1 MQDMQNAL
9 IRLVAYG
16 RNTDLL
22 PEEDEIY
29 TVNRLLELF
38 EIDELQG
45 ELSVHE
51 QIEEARKETSVEDL
65 EEILKELPE
74 VDGVLGT
81 GSYYDVA
88 NAVGQVLSGKRYK
101 QGL

>member
-65 EEILKELPE
+65 EEILKELL
-74 VDGVLGT
+74 DGAFEKGILKENSV
-81 GSYYDVA
+81 V
-88 NAVGQVLSGKRYK
+88 
-101 QGL
+101 

>member
-45 ELSVHE
+45 ELRFMSRL
-51 QIEEARKETSVEDL
+51 RKHVRRRVWK
-65 EEILKELPE
+65 IWK
-74 VDGVLGT
+74 
-81 GSYYDVA
+81 
-88 NAVGQVLSGKRYK
+88 KF
-101 QGL
+101 

>member
-51 QIEEARKETSVEDL
+51 QIEVKAKMCYNIIRL
-65 EEILKELPE
+65 
-74 VDGVLGT
+74 VLF
-81 GSYYDVA
+81 
-88 NAVGQVLSGKRYK
+88 YK
-101 QGL
+101 FQMR

>member
-29 TVNRLLELF
+29 TVNRLLEHVRRRVWKIWKKF
-38 EIDELQG
+38 
-45 ELSVHE
+45 
-51 QIEEARKETSVEDL
+51 
-65 EEILKELPE
+65 
-74 VDGVLGT
+74 
-81 GSYYDVA
+81 
-88 NAVGQVLSGKRYK
+88 
-101 QGL
+101 

>member
-51 QIEEARKETSVEDL
+51 QIEEDDAEKSQNQTSEKKIAVS
-65 EEILKELPE
+65 E
-74 VDGVLGT
+74 VSNLNIKKFKNQT
-81 GSYYDVA
+81 SRS
-88 NAVGQVLSGKRYK
+88 LFSGP
-101 QGL
+101 

>member
-38 EIDELQG
+38 
-45 ELSVHE
+45 
-51 QIEEARKETSVEDL
+51 
-65 EEILKELPE
+65 
-74 VDGVLGT
+74 
-81 GSYYDVA
+81 
-88 NAVGQVLSGKRYK
+88 
-101 QGL
+101 

>member
-38 EIDELQG
+38 EIDEKT
-45 ELSVHE
+45 V
-51 QIEEARKETSVEDL
+51 
-65 EEILKELPE
+65 
-74 VDGVLGT
+74 
-81 GSYYDVA
+81 SYTVIC
-88 NAVGQVLSGKRYK
+88 LT